1 MSPAPKTAAVDQI
14 IDVVLHLLETDGYE
28 AVQLR
33 EVARR
38 AHVSLATVYKHF
50 ADRDE
55 LIVTAVEH
63 WMATHSFTAMQRPQ
77 PGETLCAGLMRIF
90 RYVFEPW
97 ERSPRMLEA
106 YHHARTGP
114 CGHRLDAQGIE
125 AMQPVL
131 TALFER
137 ADPTYVEDISLVLN
151 NLTYA
156 LIGRFADRNLEITE
170 ILPILDRAAYRL
182 THDNHADA
190 AAAVSGG
197 TNRQPGPDET
207 VIASLAA
214 PFRAPDR
221 TGD

>member
-1 MSPAPKTAAVDQI
+1 MSRVPKAAPADQI
-14 IDVVLHLLETDGYE
+14 VDVVLDLLQNEGYE

-55 LIVTAVEH
+55 LIVAAVQH

-77 PGETLCAGLMRIF
+77 PGETLYAGLMRVLG
-90 RYVFEPW
+90 YVFQPW
-97 ERSPRMLEA
+97 ERNPRMLEA
-106 YHHARTGP
+106 YHRARTGP
-114 CGHRLDAQGIE
+114 CGHRLDAKGVE
-125 AMQPVL
+125 AMQPIL

-156 LIGRFADRNLEITE
+156 LIGRFADHSLEITE
-170 ILPILDRAAYRL
+170 ILPILDRAVYRL
-182 THDNHADA
+182 THDNAAEA
-190 AAAVSGG
+190 AAAISGE
-197 TNRQPGPDET
+197 NRQSGPDST
-207 VIASLAA
+207 VIASLAT

-221 TGD
+221 TEN